1 MTAALLAVHLSDGT
15 VGPAVAA
22 AGFAVAA
29 VLVGFALGGVRDDE
43 IPRVGVLTSAFFVAS
58 LVHLPVGVSSAHL
71 LLNGLAG
78 VVLGRRAAVAIA
90 VGLFLQAFLFS
101 HGGLSTLGVNVAVYA
116 LPAVAAGLLF
126 RPARRRKWLPDFW
139 LGLLFGAATAAA
151 TVGLNF
157 VVLMFFGR
165 EDWATLAWL
174 VLAVNLPVVV
184 VEAVGVGFVTQY
196 LGVVKP
202 EWLA

>member
-1 MTAALLAVHLSDGT
+1 VTAAVWAVHLSDGT

-22 AGFAVAA
+22 AGFAAAA
-29 VLVGFALGGVRDDE
+29 VLVGFSLWGVTDDE

-58 LVHLPVGVSSAHL
+58 LIHLPVGVSSAHL

-78 VVLGRRAAVAIA
+78 VVLGRRAAVAVA
-90 VGLFLQAFLFS
+90 VGLFLQTFLFG

-116 LPAVAAGLLF
+116 LPALAAGLLF
-126 RPARRRKWLPDFW
+126 RPVRRRMWFSDFW
-139 LGLLFGAATAAA
+139 LGLIFGAATATA

-157 VVLMFFGR
+157 LVLMFLGR

-184 VEAVGVGFVTQY
+184 VEAVGVGFVTNY
-196 LGVVKP
+196 LGAVKP